1 MTPEQQEQWSALVA
15 DFQEKARILGKEIPP
30 NILATLTNEANGNP
44 VPSSEDVRMD
54 DDDDYQQNPIRGQNF
69 VGHEEGQS
77 TSSTTSHSSNRTSFE
92 KVTQDIPIE
101 KFPFGTQGADWTDWS
116 KRFEL
121 AVQAAT
127 NAQGR
132 DRLDT
137 LCLLWISLKLNDE
150 ALPLYNQCPSKET
163 EWPSLKEELEEAFE
177 DTHVKRSWVRSHEAF
192 KRPDDMSLQVY
203 KAKVI
208 GLVSKYS
215 PATLNDETAHE
226 AELYN
231 RFVGGLGKDWREY
244 IEDSVSFGE
253 ETLDEAFH
261 LALKYEEKLKK
272 SADFTGAA
280 MRTKPKAKGKAKK
293 SKRRRHSRGRSSQE

>member
-54 DDDDYQQNPIRGQNF
+54 DNDDDLHQNPSRGQNF
-69 VGHEEGQS
+69 VGREDWQS
-77 TSSTTSHSSNRTSFE
+77 TSSRTRSYRTSFE

-101 KFPFGTQGADWTDWS
+101 KFPFGTQGADWTEWS

-150 ALPLYNQCPSKET
+150 ALPLYNQCPSKKT
-163 EWPSLKEELEEAFE
+163 EWASLKAELEEAFE
-177 DTHVKRSWVRSHEAF
+177 DTYVKRLWVRSLEAF
-192 KRPDDMSLQVY
+192 KSQ
-203 KAKVI
+203 
-208 GLVSKYS
+208 
-215 PATLNDETAHE
+215 
-226 AELYN
+226 
-231 RFVGGLGKDWREY
+231 
-244 IEDSVSFGE
+244 
-253 ETLDEAFH
+253 
-261 LALKYEEKLKK
+261 
-272 SADFTGAA
+272 
-280 MRTKPKAKGKAKK
+280 RT
-293 SKRRRHSRGRSSQE
+293 

>member
-1 MTPEQQEQWSALVA
+1 MTPELQEQWSALVA

-44 VPSSEDVRMD
+44 VPSLEDARID

-69 VGHEEGQS
+69 GGHEEGQS
-77 TSSTTSHSSNRTSFE
+77 TSSTTSHRSNRTTFE
-92 KVTQDIPIE
+92 KVTQDIPVE
-101 KFPFGTQGADWTDWS
+101 KFPFGTQGADWTEWS

-137 LCLLWISLKLNDE
+137 LCLIWISLKLNDE
-150 ALPLYNQCPSKET
+150 AMPLYNQCPSKKT
-163 EWPSLKEELEEAFE
+163 EWVSLKAELEEAFE
-177 DTHVKRSWVRSHEAF
+177 DTYVKRLWVRSLEAF
-192 KRPDDMSLQVY
+192 KKPEDMSLQVY
-203 KAKVI
+203 KAKVM
-208 GLVSKYS
+208 GMVSKYS
-215 PATLNDETAHE
+215 PATLNDAEAHE
-226 AELYN
+226 AELYS
-231 RFVGGLGKDWREY
+231 RFVGGLGKDLREY
-244 IEDSVSFGE
+244 IEESISFGE

-272 SADFTGAA
+272 SADFAGAA
-280 MRTKPKAKGKAKK
+280 MRTKLQAKGKAKK
-293 SKRRRHSRGRSSQE
+293 SKRGSHSRGRSPQE